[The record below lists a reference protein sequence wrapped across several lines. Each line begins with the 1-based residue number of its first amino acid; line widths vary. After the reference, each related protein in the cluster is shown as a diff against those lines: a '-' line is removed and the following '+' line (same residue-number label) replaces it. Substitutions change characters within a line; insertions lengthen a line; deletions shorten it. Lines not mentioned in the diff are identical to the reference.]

1 MKNKENFGTFI
12 SPLLSDTGFKILFGQ
27 TKNKSLLIDLL
38 NTLFRGKYK
47 IEDLQYLD
55 KEQVRRVKTRKTII
69 YDIHCRTSTNEY
81 IIVEMQYKKH
91 KNFFPR
97 TLVYVAEAL
106 ARQAVKDKDEYDISA
121 VYGVYLMN
129 FEDDICNELLNDFT
143 LMNERT
149 YSEATDLIRMLFLS
163 IPLFKK
169 EENECKSRLD
179 KWIYILKNMENL
191 NAIPWI
197 KNDPI
202 FSKLAKEGAIA
213 NLSEAQYRKYRREI
227 DAIKVMKGAFKVER
241 EDGFEKG
248 EAFGRKKGRAE
259 GLEEGRAEGEAIGMK
274 KKAIETAKKLK
285 AMKLTI
291 SQIAQATG
299 LTEEEILDS

>member
-1 MKNKENFGTFI
+1 MDSNIEE
-12 SPLLSDTGFKILFGQ
+12 
-27 TKNKSLLIDLL
+27 LLIDLL

-91 KNFFPR
+91 KDFFPR
-97 TLVYVAEAL
+97 TLVYVAEAI
-106 ARQAVKDKDEYDISA
+106 ARQALKDKDEYDISA

-129 FEDDICNELLNDFT
+129 FEDKICKELLNDFT
-143 LMNERT
+143 IMNEET
-149 YSEATDLIRMLFLS
+149 NSAATDLMRMLFLS

-169 EENECKSRLD
+169 EEKECESRLD

-227 DAIKVMKGAFKVER
+227 DAIRVMKGAFQVER
-241 EDGFEKG
+241 EDGFE
-248 EAFGRKKGRAE
+248 EGRA
-259 GLEEGRAEGEAIGMK
+259 EGRAEGEAKLHETI
-274 KKAIETAKKLK
+274 INTAKKLK
-285 AMKLTI
+285 SMGLTI
-291 SQIAQATG
+291 SKIALATG
-299 LTEEEILDS
+299 LTEEEINKL